1 MTNFIQ
7 RTSGALSQQVCDAVI
22 DFFESNK
29 ERQFA
34 GTSGVTPVHDPKKK
48 IDTELRLHL
57 RELVEDERLE
67 PVATAL
73 YNAWG
78 EYIQKYP
85 FLSKITSWSVDHN
98 FKNQKYNPNEAYF
111 AEHCE
116 NDGGVDGAIE
126 RRLIALMVYLNTVTD
141 EGQTRFPTQNIS
153 FSPKVGDVLMWPAYW
168 THPHHGIAS
177 PTQTKYI
184 ITGWY
189 LFNDQQT

>member
-7 RTSGALSQQVCDAVI
+7 RTSGVLSQQECDGVI

-34 GTSGVTPVHDPKKK
+34 GTIGAEVTHDSKRK
-48 IDTELRLHL
+48 IDTELVLDL
-57 RELVEDERLE
+57 RELIEDKKLE
-67 PVATAL
+67 PVAKAL
-73 YNAWG
+73 YNACE
-78 EYIQKYP
+78 EYCQIYPSLTKIRGWRVDNTFKIQR
-85 FLSKITSWSVDHN
+85 
-98 FKNQKYNPNEAYF
+98 YNPNEAYF

-116 NDGGVDGAIE
+116 NVGSVDGNME

-141 EGQTRFPTQNIS
+141 GGQTHFPAQNIS

-168 THPHHGIAS
+168 THPHHGISS

-189 LFNDQQT
+189 LFND